1 MATFTDVYKQE
12 LKGKGVLSSLGSTM
26 FKRSKE
32 RLDPRNILFGGS
44 GITSAIGQKIFG
56 KGYSALNKSSS
67 GKSLGDSGMQSQALN
82 ALIISSKNQEAQLSI
97 IAKNTMNSNAM
108 ARDMNVMRQN
118 IMKLVTMGG
127 GKASRGSDMFF
138 KDAAARESAYESQFG
153 KSGGSKSV
161 SPVAISAVPKKED
174 SGGLLSTLVK
184 AVGAISVAILT
195 LGTKLVTELG
205 GIITASIQNLGAVI
219 KTAIETLGNV
229 LSVASLGKALG
240 GGGGTAGGKP
250 PAGGKTPSSNGRNLL
265 MMGGPAAVLALAY
278 SFRDE
283 IGTFINEQLKN
294 AGVPNPSG
302 SNVDPDGPRAGGID
316 IGNKVGYKAVEGGL
330 AGYTAYRGAKTI
342 AGMYKAPMPTAPS
355 PMTKIPEGKPL
366 TSYGSVGEKREMV
379 KNKTMYE
386 KVKAFFTKLSNN
398 PKLMNVFKSKLLKRV
413 GEAAMLRVV
422 AIGTSIAA
430 APMTFGLSLVFA
442 VGGAIWAINDLIEIY
457 KLIFGEGGL
466 YDEVMKED
474 VTESKS
480 PTPVKSDEQVRLGMM
495 ADAAQA
501 SGNSSSSPSK
511 ANLLDIIAGGEAGK
525 MGYDAAN
532 KGKAGDT
539 PGGMPGLSN
548 MRIGEVM
555 QLQSEGKLFAAGRYQ
570 IIPKTLSGLMSGAY
584 GNTGLTLNDV
594 FDKGT
599 QDKLAQTLIDKRLK
613 QGGLDPIKQQYALSQ
628 EFASIAN
635 PYTGSSY
642 YDGKGN
648 NKASISTEQI
658 QTALSGGVLNQA
670 STAIASSMRESSSQ
684 PPVIA
689 FSAPQTINNSGSSA
703 APQTVAAATN
713 IDALELFFQAAA
725 GVRPI

>member
-1 MATFTDVYKQE
+1 
-12 LKGKGVLSSLGSTM
+12 M

-205 GIITASIQNLGAVI
+205 AVI
-219 KTAIETLGNV
+219 RSALETLGNV
-229 LSVASLGKALG
+229 LKGALLGKGLLG
-240 GGGGTAGGKP
+240 GGGGGPSGGIKP
-250 PAGGKTPSSNGRNLL
+250 PSSNGKNLM
-265 MMGGPAAVLALAY
+265 MMGGAAGLLGLAY
-278 SFRDE
+278 YFKDE
-283 IGTFINEQLKN
+283 IGAFINEQLKN

-302 SNVDPDGPRAGGID
+302 SNVDPDAPRAGGINM
-316 IGNKVGYKAVEGGL
+316 GGVGTTAVEGAL

-342 AGMYKAPMPTAPS
+342 AGMYKAPVPTAPS

-474 VTESKS
+474 VSKVSPVPIKESLS
-480 PTPVKSDEQVRLGMM
+480 ANEEIIP
-495 ADAAQA
+495 
-501 SGNSSSSPSK
+501 SGTSPSRVD
-511 ANLLDIIAGGEAGK
+511 NNELLSMIRGGEAGK

-532 KGKAGDT
+532 KGKAGDMK
-539 PGGMPGLSN
+539 GGIPGLSSLKV
-548 MRIGEVM
+548 GEVM
-555 QLQSEGKLFAAGRYQ
+555 QLQADKKLFAAGAYQ
-570 IIPKTLSGLMSGAY
+570 IIPD
-584 GNTGLTLNDV
+584 TLNDLMRGRYGKTGV
-594 FDKGT
+594 SMNDTFDKTT
-599 QDKLAQTLIDKRLK
+599 QDKLGETLLNFALK
-613 QGGLDPIKQQYALSQ
+613 NAGNDPIKQQLEISKIWAAVADPNTGLSRYG
-628 EFASIAN
+628 N
-635 PYTGSSY
+635 V
-642 YDGKGN
+642 GN
-648 NKASISTEQI
+648 NKASILTAQI
-658 QTALSGGVLNQA
+658 QPALPGSALEQA
-670 STAIASSMRESSSQ
+670 STAMASAMRESSSQ

-689 FSAPQTINNSGSSA
+689 FSAPQTINNGGSSA

>member
-12 LKGKGVLSSLGSTM
+12 LKSKGVLSSLGSTM

-67 GKSLGDSGMQSQALN
+67 GKLLGDSGMQSQALN

-118 IMKLVTMGG
+118 IMKLVTISG
-127 GKASRGSDMFF
+127 GKASRGADMFF

-205 GIITASIQNLGAVI
+205 AVI
-219 KTAIETLGNV
+219 RSALETLGNV
-229 LSVASLGKALG
+229 LKGALLGKGLLG
-240 GGGGTAGGKP
+240 GGGGGPSGGIKP
-250 PAGGKTPSSNGRNLL
+250 PSPKGKNLL
-265 MMGGPAAVLALAY
+265 MMGGAAGLLGLAY
-278 SFRDE
+278 YFKDE
-283 IGTFINEQLKN
+283 IGAFINEQLKN

-302 SNVDPDGPRAGGID
+302 SNVDPDAPRAGGID
-316 IGNKVGYKAVEGGL
+316 IGNKVGATAVTG
-330 AGYTAYRGAKTI
+330 AAAAAVAYRGAKGI
-342 AGMYKAPMPTAPS
+342 AGMYKAPVPTAPS

-366 TSYGSVGEKREMV
+366 TSFGSVGEKREMV

-386 KVKAFFTKLSNN
+386 KVKSFFTKLANN

-413 GEAAMLRVV
+413 GEAAMLRIV

-430 APMTFGLSLVFA
+430 APMTFGLSLIFA
-442 VGGAIWAINDLIEIY
+442 VGGAIWAIKDLVEIY
-457 KLIFGEGGL
+457 QLIFGEGGL
-466 YDEVMKED
+466 YDEVMRED

-480 PTPVKSDEQVRLGMM
+480 PTPVKSDEQVRLSMM

-539 PGGMPGLSN
+539 PEGMPGLSN
-548 MRIGEVM
+548 MKIGEVM
-555 QLQSEGKLFAAGRYQ
+555 QLQGERKLFAAGRYQ
-570 IIPKTLSGLMSGAY
+570 IIPKTLAGLMSGAY

-594 FDKGT
+594 FDKT
-599 QDKLAQTLIDKRLK
+599 AQDKLAQTLIDKRLK

-635 PYTGSSY
+635 PYTGKSY
-642 YDGKGN
+642 YAGVGD
-648 NKASISTEQI
+648 NKASISTAQI
-658 QTALSGGVLNQA
+658 QPALPGSALEQA
-670 STAIASSMRESSSQ
+670 STAMASAMRESSSQ

-725 GVRPI
+725 GVRSI

>member
-12 LKGKGVLSSLGSTM
+12 LKSKGVLSSLGSTM

-97 IAKNTMNSNAM
+97 IAKNSMNNNAM

-118 IMKLVTMGG
+118 IMKLVTISG

-153 KSGGSKSV
+153 KSRGISKSV

-184 AVGAISVAILT
+184 AVGAISVAILA

-205 GIITASIQNLGAVI
+205 GIITASIQTLGAVI
-219 KTAIETLGNV
+219 KAAIETLGKV
-229 LSVASLGKALG
+229 LSAASLAKPLGGIG
-240 GGGGTAGGKP
+240 GGGP
-250 PAGGKTPSSNGRNLL
+250 SGGKTPSSNGRNLL

-278 SFRDE
+278 SFKDE
-283 IGTFINEQLKN
+283 IGAFINEQLKN

-302 SNVDPDGPRAGGID
+302 SNVDPDAPRAGGID

-342 AGMYKAPMPTAPS
+342 AGMYKAPVPTAPS

-366 TSYGSVGEKREMV
+366 TSFGSVGEKREMV

-386 KVKAFFTKLSNN
+386 KVKNFFTKLSNN

-430 APMTFGLSLVFA
+430 APLTFGLSLVFA
-442 VGGAIWAINDLIEIY
+442 VGGAIWAIKDLVEIY
-457 KLIFGEGGL
+457 QLIFGEGGL

-480 PTPVKSDEQVRLGMM
+480 PTPIKSDEQVRLGMM

-501 SGNSSSSPSK
+501 SGNSSSSPSTEPSK
-511 ANLLDIIAGGEAGK
+511 VTFAGLPKEQQDIVLKKQREKEGFYPGSLTHDLNNPGAMLYSEQ
-525 MGYDAAN
+525 AA
-532 KGKAGDT
+532 K
-539 PGGMPGLSN
+539 
-548 MRIGEVM
+548 
-555 QLQSEGKLFAAGRYQ
+555 F
-570 IIPKTLSGLMSGAY
+570 
-584 GNTGLTLNDV
+584 
-594 FDKGT
+594 
-599 QDKLAQTLIDKRLK
+599 
-613 QGGLDPIKQQYALSQ
+613 
-628 EFASIAN
+628 
-635 PYTGSSY
+635 
-642 YDGKGN
+642 
-648 NKASISTEQI
+648 
-658 QTALSGGVLNQA
+658 GGVLDTTGRGVGNLKGKFAKFPTLELGTEAQRNLWLSSGYANLPLDQA
-670 STAIASSMRESSSQ
+670 INRWTTGKLEGTGDPGVENYKKGIFAALGKSQPPITGNTLSKESTTVASAMRESSSQ

-689 FSAPQTINNSGSSA
+689 FSAPQTINNGGASS

>member
-12 LKGKGVLSSLGSTM
+12 LKSKGVLSSLGSTM
-26 FKRSKE
+26 FKRTKE

-56 KGYSALNKSSS
+56 KGYSALNKTSS
-67 GKSLGDSGMQSQALN
+67 GKTLTDTGMQSQALN
-82 ALIISSKNQEAQLSI
+82 ALMISSKNQEAQLSI
-97 IAKNTMNSNAM
+97 IAKNTMNNNAM

-127 GKASRGSDMFF
+127 GKASRGADMFF

-153 KSGGSKSV
+153 KSGGTKSV

-205 GIITASIQNLGAVI
+205 AVI
-219 KTAIETLGNV
+219 RSALETLGNV
-229 LSVASLGKALG
+229 LKGALLGKGLLG
-240 GGGGTAGGKP
+240 GGGGGPSGGIKP
-250 PAGGKTPSSNGRNLL
+250 PSSNGKNLM
-265 MMGGPAAVLALAY
+265 MMGGAAGLLGLAY
-278 SFRDE
+278 YFKDE
-283 IGTFINEQLKN
+283 IGAFINEQLKN

-302 SNVDPDGPRAGGID
+302 SNVDPDAPRAGGID

-330 AGYTAYRGAKTI
+330 AGYTAYRGAKAI
-342 AGMYKAPMPTAPS
+342 AGMYKAPVPTAPS

-366 TSYGSVGEKREMV
+366 TSFGSVGEKREMV

-413 GEAAMLRVV
+413 GEAAMLRIV

-466 YDEVMKED
+466 YDEVMRED

-480 PTPVKSDEQVRLGMM
+480 PTPVKSDEQVRLSMM

-539 PGGMPGLSN
+539 PEGMPGLSN
-548 MRIGEVM
+548 MKIGEVM

-613 QGGLDPIKQQYALSQ
+613 QGGTDPIKQQYALSQ

>member
-12 LKGKGVLSSLGSTM
+12 LKSKGVLSSLGSTM

-67 GKSLGDSGMQSQALN
+67 GKSLSDSGMQSQALN

-118 IMKLVTMGG
+118 IMKLVTISG
-127 GKASRGSDMFF
+127 GKASRGADMFF

-153 KSGGSKSV
+153 KRGGISKSV
-161 SPVAISAVPKKED
+161 SPVSISTDPKKEG
-174 SGGLLSTLVK
+174 GGLLSTLVK

-205 GIITASIQNLGAVI
+205 AVI
-219 KTAIETLGNV
+219 RSALETLGNV
-229 LSVASLGKALG
+229 LKGALLGKGLLG
-240 GGGGTAGGKP
+240 GGGGGAGGIKP
-250 PAGGKTPSSNGRNLL
+250 PSSNGKNLM
-265 MMGGPAAVLALAY
+265 MMGGAAGLLGLAY
-278 SFRDE
+278 YFKDE
-283 IGTFINEQLKN
+283 IGSFINEQLKN

-302 SNVDPDGPRAGGID
+302 SNVDPDAPRAGGID
-316 IGNKVGYKAVEGGL
+316 IGKMGATAVEGAA
-330 AGYTAYRGAKTI
+330 AGYAAYRGAKGI
-342 AGMYKAPMPTAPS
+342 AGMYKAPVPTAPS

-366 TSYGSVGEKREMV
+366 TSFGSVGEKREMV

-413 GEAAMLRVV
+413 GEAAMLRIV

-430 APMTFGLSLVFA
+430 APMTFGLSLIFA
-442 VGGAIWAINDLIEIY
+442 VGGAIWAIKDLIEIY
-457 KLIFGEGGL
+457 NLIFGEGGL

-480 PTPVKSDEQVRLGMM
+480 PTPIKSDEQVRLGMM

-511 ANLLDIIAGGEAGK
+511 ANLLDVIAGGEAGK

-532 KGKAGDT
+532 RGKAGDT
-539 PGGMPGLSN
+539 PEGMPGLSN
-548 MRIGEVM
+548 MKIGEVM
-555 QLQSEGKLFAAGRYQ
+555 QLQGERKLFAAGRYQ
-570 IIPKTLSGLMSGAY
+570 IIPKTLAGLMSGAY

-594 FDKGT
+594 FDKTT

-613 QGGLDPIKQQYALSQ
+613 QGGTDPIKQQYALSQ

-635 PYTGSSY
+635 PYTGKSY
-642 YDGKGN
+642 YAGVGD

-658 QTALSGGVLNQA
+658 QTALSGGTLNQA
-670 STAIASSMRESSSQ
+670 STAIASAMRESSSQ

-689 FSAPQTINNSGSSA
+689 FSAPQTINNGGASS

>member
-118 IMKLVTMGG
+118 IMKLVTISG

-205 GIITASIQNLGAVI
+205 AVI
-219 KTAIETLGNV
+219 RSALETLGNV
-229 LSVASLGKALG
+229 LKGALLGKGLLG
-240 GGGGTAGGKP
+240 GGGGGPSGVIKP
-250 PAGGKTPSSNGRNLL
+250 PSSNGKNLM
-265 MMGGPAAVLALAY
+265 MMGGAAGLLGLAY
-278 SFRDE
+278 YFKDE
-283 IGTFINEQLKN
+283 IGAFINEQLKN

-302 SNVDPDGPRAGGID
+302 SNVDPDAPRAGGID

-330 AGYTAYRGAKTI
+330 AGYTAYRGAKAI
-342 AGMYKAPMPTAPS
+342 AGMYKAPVPTAPS

-366 TSYGSVGEKREMV
+366 TSFGSVGEKREMV

-430 APMTFGLSLVFA
+430 APMTFGLSLIFA
-442 VGGAIWAINDLIEIY
+442 VGGAIWAINDLVEIY

-539 PGGMPGLSN
+539 PEGMPGLSN
-548 MRIGEVM
+548 MKIGEVM
-555 QLQSEGKLFAAGRYQ
+555 QLQGERKLFAAGRYQ
-570 IIPKTLSGLMSGAY
+570 IIPKTLAGLMSGAY

-594 FDKGT
+594 FDKTT

-613 QGGLDPIKQQYALSQ
+613 QGGTDPIKQQYALSQ

-635 PYTGSSY
+635 PYTGKSY
-642 YDGKGN
+642 HVGVGD
-648 NKASISTEQI
+648 NKASITTEQI
-658 QTALSGGVLNQA
+658 QTALSGGTLNQA
-670 STAIASSMRESSSQ
+670 STAIASAMRESSSQ

-689 FSAPQTINNSGSSA
+689 FSAPQTINNGGSSA

>member
-12 LKGKGVLSSLGSTM
+12 LKSRGVLSSLSSTM

-82 ALIISSKNQEAQLSI
+82 ALIISSKTQEAQLSI
-97 IAKNTMNSNAM
+97 IAKNSMNNNAM

-118 IMKLVTMGG
+118 IMKLVTISG

-153 KSGGSKSV
+153 KSRGISKSV

-184 AVGAISVAILT
+184 AVGAISVAILA

-205 GIITASIQNLGAVI
+205 GIITASIQTLGAVI
-219 KTAIETLGNV
+219 KAAIETLGKV
-229 LSVASLGKALG
+229 LSAASLAKPLGGIG
-240 GGGGTAGGKP
+240 GGGP
-250 PAGGKTPSSNGRNLL
+250 SGGKTPSSNGRNLL

-278 SFRDE
+278 SFKDE
-283 IGTFINEQLKN
+283 IGAFINEQLKN

-302 SNVDPDGPRAGGID
+302 SNVDPDAPRAGGID

-342 AGMYKAPMPTAPS
+342 AGMYKAPVPTAPS

-366 TSYGSVGEKREMV
+366 TSFGSVGEKREMV

-442 VGGAIWAINDLIEIY
+442 VGGAIWAINDLVEIY

-501 SGNSSSSPSK
+501 SGNSSNSSSSPSK
-511 ANLLDIIAGGEAGK
+511 ASLLDIIAGGEAGK

-539 PGGMPGLSN
+539 PEGMPGLSN
-548 MRIGEVM
+548 MKIGEVM
-555 QLQSEGKLFAAGRYQ
+555 QLQGERKLFAAGRYQ
-570 IIPKTLSGLMSGAY
+570 IIPKTLAGLMKGAY

-594 FDKGT
+594 FDKTT

-613 QGGLDPIKQQYALSQ
+613 QGGTDPIKQQYALSQ

-635 PYTGSSY
+635 PYTGKSY
-642 YDGKGN
+642 HAGVGD
-648 NKASISTEQI
+648 NKSSISTAQI
-658 QTALSGGVLNQA
+658 QPALPGSALDQA
-670 STAIASSMRESSSQ
+670 STAMASAMRESSSQ

-689 FSAPQTINNSGSSA
+689 FSAPQTINNGGASS

>member
-12 LKGKGVLSSLGSTM
+12 LKSRGVLSSLSSTM

-56 KGYSALNKSSS
+56 KGYSALNRSSS

-82 ALIISSKNQEAQLSI
+82 ALIISSKTQEAQLSI
-97 IAKNTMNSNAM
+97 IAKNSMNNNAM

-118 IMKLVTMGG
+118 IMKLVTISG

-205 GIITASIQNLGAVI
+205 AVI
-219 KTAIETLGNV
+219 RSALDTLGNV
-229 LSVASLGKALG
+229 LSGALLGKVLGGALG
-240 GGGGTAGGKP
+240 GIGGGGPSGGKT

-278 SFRDE
+278 SFKDE
-283 IGTFINEQLKN
+283 IGAFINEQLKN

-302 SNVDPDGPRAGGID
+302 SNVDPDAPRAGGID
-316 IGNKVGYKAVEGGL
+316 IGNKVGYKAVEGAL
-330 AGYTAYRGAKTI
+330 AGYTAYRGAVG
-342 AGMYKAPMPTAPS
+342 AVGAVSGAYKAPVPTAPS

-366 TSYGSVGEKREMV
+366 TSFGSVGEKREIV

-386 KVKAFFTKLSNN
+386 KVKTFFTKLSNN
-398 PKLMNVFKSKLLKRV
+398 PKLMNVFKAKLLRRV

-422 AIGTSIAA
+422 AIGTAIAA
-430 APMTFGLSLVFA
+430 AAPTLGLSLIFA
-442 VGGAIWAINDLIEIY
+442 VGGAIWAIKDLVEIY
-457 KLIFGEGGL
+457 QLIFGEGGL

-474 VTESKS
+474 VSKVSPVPIKESLS
-480 PTPVKSDEQVRLGMM
+480 ANEEIIP
-495 ADAAQA
+495 
-501 SGNSSSSPSK
+501 SGTSPSRVD
-511 ANLLDIIAGGEAGK
+511 NNELLSMIRGGEAGK

-532 KGKAGDT
+532 KGKAGDMK
-539 PGGMPGLSN
+539 GGIPGLSSLKV
-548 MRIGEVM
+548 GEVM
-555 QLQSEGKLFAAGRYQ
+555 QLQADKKLFAAGAYQ
-570 IIPKTLSGLMSGAY
+570 IIPDTLNGLMRGVY
-584 GNTGLTLNDV
+584 GKTGVSMNDT
-594 FDKGT
+594 FDKTT
-599 QDKLAQTLIDKRLK
+599 QDKLGETLLNFALK
-613 QGGLDPIKQQYALSQ
+613 KAGNDPIKQQLEISKIWAAVADPNTGLSRHG
-628 EFASIAN
+628 N
-635 PYTGSSY
+635 V
-642 YDGKGN
+642 GN
-648 NKASISTEQI
+648 NKASILTAQI
-658 QTALSGGVLNQA
+658 RPLLPGSALDQA
-670 STAIASSMRESSSQ
+670 STAMASAMRESSSQ

-689 FSAPQTINNSGSSA
+689 FSAPQTINNGGSSS

>member
-12 LKGKGVLSSLGSTM
+12 LKSKGVLSSLGSTM

-118 IMKLVTMGG
+118 IMKLVTISG
-127 GKASRGSDMFF
+127 GKASRGADMFF

-161 SPVAISAVPKKED
+161 SPVAISADPKKEG
-174 SGGLLSTLVK
+174 GGLLSTLVK

-205 GIITASIQNLGAVI
+205 AVI
-219 KTAIETLGNV
+219 RSALETLGNV
-229 LSVASLGKALG
+229 LKGALLGKGLLG
-240 GGGGTAGGKP
+240 GGGGGTSGGIKP
-250 PAGGKTPSSNGRNLL
+250 PASNAKNL
-265 MMGGPAAVLALAY
+265 MMLGGAAGLLGLAY
-278 SFRDE
+278 YFKDE
-283 IGTFINEQLKN
+283 IGTFINKQLESG
-294 AGVPNPSG
+294 GVTNPSG
-302 SNVDPDGPRAGGID
+302 NNDNPDAPRAGGID
-316 IGNKVGYKAVEGGL
+316 IGKMGATAVEGAA
-330 AGYTAYRGAKTI
+330 AGYAAYRGAKGI
-342 AGMYKAPMPTAPS
+342 AGTYKAPMPTAPS

-366 TSYGSVGEKREMV
+366 TSFGSVGEKREMV

-413 GEAAMLRVV
+413 GEAAMLRIV

-474 VTESKS
+474 VSKVSPVPIKESLS
-480 PTPVKSDEQVRLGMM
+480 ANEEIIP
-495 ADAAQA
+495 
-501 SGNSSSSPSK
+501 SGTSPSRVD
-511 ANLLDIIAGGEAGK
+511 NNELLSMIRGGEAGK

-532 KGKAGDT
+532 KGKAGDMK
-539 PGGMPGLSN
+539 GGIPGLSSLKV
-548 MRIGEVM
+548 GEVM
-555 QLQSEGKLFAAGRYQ
+555 QLQADKKLFAAGAYQ
-570 IIPKTLSGLMSGAY
+570 IIPD
-584 GNTGLTLNDV
+584 TLNDLMRGRYGKTGV
-594 FDKGT
+594 SMNDTFDKTT
-599 QDKLAQTLIDKRLK
+599 QDKLGETLLNFALK
-613 QGGLDPIKQQYALSQ
+613 NAGNDPIKQQLEISKIWAAVADPNTGLSRYG
-628 EFASIAN
+628 N
-635 PYTGSSY
+635 V
-642 YDGKGN
+642 GN
-648 NKASISTEQI
+648 NKASILTAQI
-658 QTALSGGVLNQA
+658 QPALPGSALEQA

-689 FSAPQTINNSGSSA
+689 FSAPQTINNGGSSA